1 MQNIIANCI
10 THPVP
15 NAFLTKGIFVSSNP
29 NQVSHHPIFSQSP
42 IYTNLPMDLHCHST
56 RSDGT
61 FSPSEV
67 VQKAHATGVKVL
79 ALTDHDTILGISE
92 ARQMAD
98 SLGITLINGV
108 EISCRH
114 RVIGGYSKKP
124 AQSEKVIHVLGLG
137 FSDSEKI
144 NAKLSAIQANRESRG
159 YAMCEKVAK
168 TFNLPIDEIWEAVLI
183 QAKGNPQAVGRTHL
197 AKVMA
202 DKGLVSDVQK
212 AFTGYLADH
221 KSCYV
226 ALDGLSLKDCVQ
238 LIHDCGG
245 RAALAHAT
253 RYNLTATKVRKLIAD
268 FAQVGGDAIELPA
281 RNEPTSTRHM
291 VDRAIK
297 EHGLK
302 VSIGSDFHGT
312 TMPWRLLGDVPKLH
326 EGQIGVWELF

>member
-1 MQNIIANCI
+1 MSQTND
-10 THPVP
+10 
-15 NAFLTKGIFVSSNP
+15 
-29 NQVSHHPIFSQSP
+29 PIHSTPTDIPLAELLSQSP
-42 IYTNLPMDLHCHST
+42 IYTQLPIDLHCHST

-67 VQKAHATGVKVL
+67 VQKAHEKGVKVL
-79 ALTDHDTILGISE
+79 ALSDHDTVLGIEE
-92 ARQMAD
+92 ARQTAQT
-98 SLGITLINGV
+98 LGIHLINGV

-114 RVIGGYSKKP
+114 RIIGGYSKKP

-137 FSDSEKI
+137 FGDFAKMH
-144 NAKLSAIQANRESRG
+144 AKLSAIQANRETRG
-159 YAMCEKVAK
+159 FAMCEKVAK
-168 TFNLPIDEIWEAVLI
+168 TFNLPIEEIWQAVLV
-183 QAKGNPQAVGRTHL
+183 QAKGNPQAVGRTHI

-202 DKGLVSDVQK
+202 DKGLVNDVQK

-245 RAALAHAT
+245 KASLAHPT
-253 RYNLTATKVRKLIAD
+253 SYNLTASKVRKLIAD
-268 FAQVGGDAIELPA
+268 FTGAGGDAIELPA
-281 RNEPTSTRHM
+281 VNEPPSTRHM
-291 VDRAIK
+291 VDRVIK

-312 TMPWRLLGDVPKLH
+312 TMPWRVLGNVPKLH
-326 EGQIGVWELF
+326 EGQIGIWQFL